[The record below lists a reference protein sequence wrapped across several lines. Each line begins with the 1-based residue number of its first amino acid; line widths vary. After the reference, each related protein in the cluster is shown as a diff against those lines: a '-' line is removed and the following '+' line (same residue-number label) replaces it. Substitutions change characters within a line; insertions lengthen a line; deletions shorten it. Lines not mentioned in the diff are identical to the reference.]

1 MEQGEFMRNTFEK
14 KLMDDKKEKKKRRK
28 ESGCRLILVCGWK
41 LLSFEEQQQY
51 WHGRDGTGE
60 EEKEGGGL
68 GWDLKRNGG
77 RGRGWKSS
85 N

>member
-1 MEQGEFMRNTFEK
+1 M
-14 KLMDDKKEKKKRRK
+14 
-28 ESGCRLILVCGWK
+28 
-41 LLSFEEQQQY
+41 SFEEQQQY